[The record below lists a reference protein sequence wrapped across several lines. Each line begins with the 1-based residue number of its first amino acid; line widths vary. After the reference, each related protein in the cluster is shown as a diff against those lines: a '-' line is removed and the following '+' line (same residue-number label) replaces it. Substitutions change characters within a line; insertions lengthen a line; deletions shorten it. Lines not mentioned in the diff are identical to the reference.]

1 MTTKIQNLIAARV
14 AEIKAALLTP
24 EQENDPEILSEGR
37 LNRQDLEDLY
47 DAAPDVGFIEVA
59 ALATVLAELEAED
72 E

>member
-1 MTTKIQNLIAARV
+1 MTTSAQMLIAARV

-24 EQENDPEILSEGR
+24 EEEADSETLSEGR

-59 ALATVLAELEAED
+59 ALATVLAELEAE